1 MKRKRKFLKSNPV
14 ATAIARATWQRATL
28 DQRLQLFLM
37 QHGEPCA
44 AEMGVMSRVIG
55 ALLAGVAAHP
65 EYGPDSVEARKL
77 RGAKSA
83 CRQMLSAD
91 RFDKANVVALDQA
104 LEMML
109 ALSKRLDPDVVLAA
123 WGGAGEP

>member
-1 MKRKRKFLKSNPV
+1 M
-14 ATAIARATWQRATL
+14 
-28 DQRLQLFLM
+28 
-37 QHGEPCA
+37 
-44 AEMGVMSRVIG
+44 
-55 ALLAGVAAHP
+55 
-65 EYGPDSVEARKL
+65 EARKL
-77 RGAKSA
+77 RGAESA